1 MVRSNRAARTVGA
14 CVRGLIWAT
23 RDNWLTL
30 TEECTALR
38 KGFCFWR
45 PKWRCLSVMHSS
57 TFGGNQTPRGHR
69 RGGGMMIWA
78 PCSGRV
84 NPNLLCNTVG
94 SILEAICPTAKAL
107 LNLDH
112 EAGQWSQSQQW
123 LCRAAIVQSKSRSQ
137 HDWNAVMGPC
147 VNDTRKTQC
156 NLLLTKAVLQAVTHR
171 LCSKC
176 SVWTFPPKN
185 RRTTQK
191 LKGLQWTAPRKH
203 CRNFC
208 GK

>member
-57 TFGGNQTPRGHR
+57 TFGGNQTPHGHR
-69 RGGGMMIWA
+69 HGGGMMIWA

-147 VNDTRKTQC
+147 VNDTQC
-156 NLLLTKAVLQAVTHR
+156 NLLLTKAVLQAV
-171 LCSKC
+171 
-176 SVWTFPPKN
+176 
-185 RRTTQK
+185 K

-208 GK
+208 GKQQWQKMKC